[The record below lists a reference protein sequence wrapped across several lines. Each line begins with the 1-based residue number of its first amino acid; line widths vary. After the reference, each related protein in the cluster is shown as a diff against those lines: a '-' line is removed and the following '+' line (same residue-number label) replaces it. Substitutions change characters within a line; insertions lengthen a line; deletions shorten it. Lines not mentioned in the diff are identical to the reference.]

1 MRAFPFPFKHARTPE
16 QPWAS
21 TFRCGV
27 LETPR
32 RALISSR
39 VWVEKASLLQG
50 GDGDVDDGYS
60 EGVRHAE
67 TPELAREALADCAIL
82 IFKGQVEVAFR
93 CAGDSSCTCC
103 FSTATFPML
112 CQS

>member
-1 MRAFPFPFKHARTPE
+1 M
-16 QPWAS
+16 
-21 TFRCGV
+21 
-27 LETPR
+27 
-32 RALISSR
+32 
-39 VWVEKASLLQG
+39 LQG

-93 CAGDSSCTCC
+93 CAHPGAYLCCSLIAMLPAQALTALAASLTLRRYPGRLCIDLTCPGVC
-103 FSTATFPML
+103 L
-112 CQS
+112 L

>member
-1 MRAFPFPFKHARTPE
+1 M
-16 QPWAS
+16 
-21 TFRCGV
+21 
-27 LETPR
+27 
-32 RALISSR
+32 
-39 VWVEKASLLQG
+39 LQG

-93 CAGDSSCTCC
+93 SAQSLSEFCC
-103 FSTATFPML
+103 SRWHPVKCCISPYIDALYFGAARQNPYLPSDVRML
-112 CQS
+112 S

>member
-1 MRAFPFPFKHARTPE
+1 MG
-16 QPWAS
+16 WAEEVGS
-21 TFRCGV
+21 V
-27 LETPR
+27 
-32 RALISSR
+32 
-39 VWVEKASLLQG
+39 LQG

-93 CAGDSSCTCC
+93 CADSVC
-103 FSTATFPML
+103 L
-112 CQS
+112 CSFGNIFFHVYTSKDCKLARSSQAISAEIYVVLCSQEQLSQVL